1 MFSISHAFSLSAAI
15 YRNLLIA
22 INALLIVNNKL
33 SVALKYEKC
42 FEKQCSIANKK
53 TIQDE
58 LLKQL
63 EKQQIDGERAELF
76 VISYENKR
84 LSCSGKTAKRIS
96 QIDVSAGY
104 DILSY
109 ENGLSD
115 EYDCYIE
122 VKSYHGKPHFYWS
135 DNERNTSKVLI
146 NHYYLYLVDVDR
158 LSDDNYEPTIIR
170 DPYNN
175 LHNDIWIIKPQNY
188 FVCRI

>member
-1 MFSISHAFSLSAAI
+1 MLEQGLMFKNQDANERLYEIGRLSIEHVIHEGLLNCNEIKFSAASGSIELPINAFSLSAAV

-22 INALLIVNNKL
+22 INALLVVNGKL
-33 SVALKYEKC
+33 SVASKYEIC

-53 TIQDE
+53 TTQDE

-84 LSCSGKTAKRIS
+84 LSGSGKTAKRIS

-109 ENGLSD
+109 ENDLSE

-122 VKSYHGKPHFYWS
+122 VKSYHGKPHYYWS
-135 DNERNTSKVLI
+135 DNERNTS
-146 NHYYLYLVDVDR
+146 
-158 LSDDNYEPTIIR
+158 
-170 DPYNN
+170 
-175 LHNDIWIIKPQNY
+175 
-188 FVCRI
+188 